1 MYKYLKKYKGRVFL
15 FGNFLILFT
24 IAAFLIPK
32 ILGDYI
38 DSFTKG
44 TSLGILV
51 IYAFIIIAVVETI
64 SLYSIRYIR
73 NKISNRITLDMIK
86 DLTAHI
92 LKLPMSFF
100 KEQEVLYLSNRVN
113 MDSFN
118 LSDFALKLIS
128 DALINSISLV
138 VVFIYILRIDLGI
151 GFKLMLLIPLY
162 LVIYTCLKKPLF
174 NRTTKYKEDIN
185 EAMGVMNNQYLD
197 VKVTKIN
204 NLYKAYEENLTEY
217 TDKAQSSFES
227 FLKVS
232 FAFDGIDILIKRLAL
247 LILIAYS
254 GSLVL
259 NNKLTAGEFTI
270 IIAYFNIAFEG
281 FTGFIEFAKGYQD
294 AKSSYSRV
302 EELLNIKSETNG
314 KNTLNKIEK
323 ITLQDITFS
332 YDKDK
337 HLLKNFNYN
346 FQKGKIY
353 CIKGKNGTGK
363 STLLELILGINEEY
377 QGDIFYNNEN
387 IINLDLYN
395 LRTNLISYV
404 EQAPT
409 LIEGTLLKNLTIGLK
424 NYNMDYIKQYCEEF
438 GVHKILP
445 KGYED
450 TISANNTNLSGG
462 EKQKIVI
469 CRALGKNGEVIIMD
483 EPTAALDLK
492 AKEKLKEMLLKI
504 KEKKIIILITHDE
517 DFEKISDEIV
527 NLNL

>member
-1 MYKYLKKYKGRVFL
+1 MIKYLKKYKGRLFL
-15 FGNFLILFT
+15 FGIFLILST
-24 IAAFLIPK
+24 VSSFLIPK

-44 TSLGILV
+44 LSIGVFV
-51 IYAFIIIAVVETI
+51 IYAFIIITIVETI
-64 SLYSIRYIR
+64 SSYLIRYMR
-73 NKISNRITLDMIK
+73 NIISNRITLDMIK
-86 DLTAHI
+86 DLTSHI

-100 KEQEVLYLSNRVN
+100 KEKEVMYLSNRIN

-138 VVFIYILRIDLGI
+138 VVFIYILCIDVGI
-151 GFKLMLLIPLY
+151 GLKLMLLIPLY
-162 LVIYTCLKKPLF
+162 LVIYNCLKKPLF
-174 NRTTKYKEDIN
+174 NTTIKYKEDIN

-197 VKVTKIN
+197 IKVTKIN

-227 FLKVS
+227 HCRVL

-259 NNKLTAGEFTI
+259 SNKLTAGEFTI
-270 IIAYFNIAFEG
+270 MIAYFNIAFEG
-281 FTGFIEFAKGYQD
+281 FTGILEFAKGYQD

-302 EELLNIKSETNG
+302 EELLKINSESNG
-314 KNTLNKIEK
+314 KNTLDKIEE
-323 ITLQDITFS
+323 ITLRDVTFS
-332 YDKDK
+332 YDKDRD
-337 HLLKNFNYN
+337 LLKNFNYN
-346 FQKGKIY
+346 FKKGNIY
-353 CIKGKNGTGK
+353 CVKGKNGTGK
-363 STLLELILGINEEY
+363 STLLELILGINEGY
-377 QGDIFYNNEN
+377 QGEILYNNEN

-409 LIEGTLLKNLTIGLK
+409 LTEGTLLKNLTIGLE
-424 NYNMDYIKQYCEEF
+424 NYDISDIKQYCEEF
-438 GVHKILP
+438 GVNKILP
-445 KGYED
+445 NSYKD
-450 TISANNTNLSGG
+450 TISSNNTNLSGG
-462 EKQKIVI
+462 EKQKIVL

-483 EPTAALDLK
+483 EPTSALDIK
-492 AKEKLKEMLLKI
+492 AKEKLKEILLKI

-527 NLNL
+527 YLN